1 MLIKKFNE
9 ITNNK
14 FHADGFDDLKQILK
28 RDLESSKD
36 VLKTDKKNVKEL
48 VKAYK
53 NKIKNLRKSVF

>member
-1 MLIKKFNE
+1 MI
-9 ITNNK
+9 NK
-14 FHADGFDDLKQILK
+14 LHADGFDDLKKKKK

-36 VLKTDKKNVKEL
+36 VLKTDKKTVKEL